1 MKNAKEIY
9 HIDRIVA
16 LVKRAKDGEKV
27 FPDNIDVVTGGF
39 PCQDYAE
46 SKVISRKSATY

>member
-9 HIDRIVA
+9 HIDSIVD

-27 FPDNIDVVTGGF
+27 FPG
-39 PCQDYAE
+39 QY
-46 SKVISRKSATY
+46 